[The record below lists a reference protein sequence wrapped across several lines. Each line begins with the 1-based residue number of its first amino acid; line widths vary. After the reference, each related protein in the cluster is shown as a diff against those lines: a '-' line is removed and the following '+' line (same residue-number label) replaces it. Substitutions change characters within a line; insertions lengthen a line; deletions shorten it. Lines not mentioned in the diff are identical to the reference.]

1 MSVRVWVRGRVRM
14 RASDILRGH
23 KAVGYARSGDHVVL
37 YESLCCELQFLAT
50 MGFKLV
56 TSTVGLL

>member
-1 MSVRVWVRGRVRM
+1 M
-14 RASDILRGH
+14 RASDILKGP

-37 YESLCCELQFLAT
+37 YESLCCELHFLAT